1 VNALSNEKTAAVSVD
16 GFDDLLTRHRAAWD
30 DLWRRCAVLAL
41 PDPDIERLWYRSLYW
56 TLSTCGNNHYLP
68 GESMFCGTCWDMH
81 PFTYGAAGWAL
92 QAFTAVG
99 LPERAKAIL
108 DCHFKADALRDNAR
122 VYTKTLTGGTAAPEA
137 MAFAHEVKT
146 DGRNIPCGQYELQ
159 RHLDGFA
166 AALFHRHQR
175 FYPDQSLSAADLYP
189 LMKGLAESWCGLTKR
204 DPATGNYLLPEMTSL
219 TEDLIAV
226 HPIDAALAAKWC
238 LLIACRDAAA
248 LGRDAGRAA
257 HWREVADHL
266 LMPQNDQ
273 RYLEFAGD
281 PDQRS
286 GGGYQGVRGFVYL
299 GWPTI
304 ELMAGL
310 DRAKA
315 LRTLDHTW
323 DRNRK
328 GDGMIGFVA
337 NWFALADIHFGRGD
351 HALEILKHN
360 FRCEDAWRQGVS
372 EYPGATKYHF
382 TTNYASY
389 LLVPLAMAVQ
399 SADDKLDTFGAV
411 PAAWKDFAFY
421 QVPAESGIRVSG
433 AMRDGQVRWITCTKD
448 GRVLRQSTRR
458 ETLRIQHDGTAVTLR
473 EDRPNP

>member
-1 VNALSNEKTAAVSVD
+1 
-16 GFDDLLTRHRAAWD
+16 
-30 DLWRRCAVLAL
+30 
-41 PDPDIERLWYRSLYW
+41 
-56 TLSTCGNNHYLP
+56 
-68 GESMFCGTCWDMH
+68 
-81 PFTYGAAGWAL
+81 
-92 QAFTAVG
+92 
-99 LPERAKAIL
+99 
-108 DCHFKADALRDNAR
+108 
-122 VYTKTLTGGTAAPEA
+122 
-137 MAFAHEVKT
+137 
-146 DGRNIPCGQYELQ
+146 
-159 RHLDGFA
+159 
-166 AALFHRHQR
+166 
-175 FYPDQSLSAADLYP
+175 
-189 LMKGLAESWCGLTKR
+189 
-204 DPATGNYLLPEMTSL
+204 
-219 TEDLIAV
+219 
-226 HPIDAALAAKWC
+226 
-238 LLIACRDAAA
+238 
-248 LGRDAGRAA
+248 
-257 HWREVADHL
+257 
-266 LMPQNDQ
+266 
-273 RYLEFAGD
+273 
-281 PDQRS
+281 
-286 GGGYQGVRGFVYL
+286 
-299 GWPTI
+299 
-304 ELMAGL
+304 MAGL

-337 NWFALADIHFGRGD
+337 NWFALADIHYGRGD